1 MCPSADLHVRKL
13 IYCYTVSWLKPP
25 QSLVLNPHFAMS
37 PKGNKAAGSKETQAV
52 AKNTGISSESVA
64 DSSFAAR
71 LSKMIGK
78 LKYVPTSKK
87 ASEEEKEDIAHICLL
102 ACTFQC
108 RVSS

>member
-1 MCPSADLHVRKL
+1 
-13 IYCYTVSWLKPP
+13 
-25 QSLVLNPHFAMS
+25 MS

-78 LKYVPTSKK
+78 LKYTASQSKS
-87 ASEEEKEDIAHICLL
+87 ATDQEKQDLVD
-102 ACTFQC
+102 C
-108 RVSS
+108 RQYIVLR